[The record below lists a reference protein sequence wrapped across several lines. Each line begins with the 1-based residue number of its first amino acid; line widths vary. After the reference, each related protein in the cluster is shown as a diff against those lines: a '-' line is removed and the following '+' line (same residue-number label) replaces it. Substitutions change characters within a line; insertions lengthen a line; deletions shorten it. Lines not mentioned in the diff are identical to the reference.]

1 MLKQIQQTAR
11 EERDTLI
18 QQGTTLSTQV
28 EAQNQV
34 VRKLEEKERL
44 LQSSLVAM
52 DKELAMRQ
60 QVNDDA
66 TTRVDVL
73 LKAYFK
79 EKGSF

>member
-1 MLKQIQQTAR
+1 MVVTKPECLEQIQQTAR

-60 QVNDDA
+60 QVNDA
-66 TTRVDVL
+66 TT
-73 LKAYFK
+73 
-79 EKGSF
+79 

>member
-1 MLKQIQQTAR
+1 MQLNCGCNQTWMLKQIQQTAR

-60 QVNDDA
+60 QVNDA
-66 TTRVDVL
+66 KT
-73 LKAYFK
+73 
-79 EKGSF
+79 

>member
-60 QVNDDA
+60 QVIDA
-66 TTRVDVL
+66 TYNIEIRVHVL
-73 LKAYFK
+73 
-79 EKGSF
+79 